1 MMDPAMFLQK
11 VIIWGLPIVLAITL
25 HEAAHGYVAKMRGDS
40 TAWMLGR
47 VTLNPLKHIDPFG
60 TVLLPLLLMA
70 FSPFIIGYAKPVPVN
85 FMNLR
90 DIKWDS
96 VLVALAGPAAN
107 LVLLLLSIGW
117 LWLAYLLPHTL
128 QTPFVMMGVASI
140 QLNLI
145 IMLFNLLP
153 ILPLD
158 GGRVLHALLPPRLGM
173 RFAATERYGLI
184 IVLLLAFTG
193 VLWIVLNPLMQYS
206 LMAITPLLP
215 PYMLG

>member
-96 VLVALAGPAAN
+96 VLVALAGPGAN

-117 LWLAYLLPHTL
+117 L
-128 QTPFVMMGVASI
+128 
-140 QLNLI
+140 
-145 IMLFNLLP
+145 
-153 ILPLD
+153 
-158 GGRVLHALLPPRLGM
+158 
-173 RFAATERYGLI
+173 
-184 IVLLLAFTG
+184 
-193 VLWIVLNPLMQYS
+193 
-206 LMAITPLLP
+206 
-215 PYMLG
+215 